1 MEEHRQSNS
10 QAEGRGFKSHRP
22 LQLELAGDTG
32 FSPCPLLR
40 SCRFRVGVE
49 TLQGFSWSIREE
61 DRDDENQLE
70 QTHHYLHL
78 GFPNTSVGG
87 FRPSFL
93 GFQSRLCPATPKGDS
108 AKARLRSEDADRT
121 ARSATGRNRGNSGA
135 EGRDARFLFPPYQ
148 LSRSPRYP
156 GPPDPH

>member
-1 MEEHRQSNS
+1 MTANGNGIAFGSAS

-49 TLQGFSWSIREE
+49 TLQGSSWSIREE

-87 FRPSFL
+87 FRPGFL
-93 GFQSRLCPATPKGDS
+93 GIQSRLCPATPR
-108 AKARLRSEDADRT
+108 RLREGT
-121 ARSATGRNRGNSGA
+121 ARK
-135 EGRDARFLFPPYQ
+135 
-148 LSRSPRYP
+148 PRC
-156 GPPDPH
+156 